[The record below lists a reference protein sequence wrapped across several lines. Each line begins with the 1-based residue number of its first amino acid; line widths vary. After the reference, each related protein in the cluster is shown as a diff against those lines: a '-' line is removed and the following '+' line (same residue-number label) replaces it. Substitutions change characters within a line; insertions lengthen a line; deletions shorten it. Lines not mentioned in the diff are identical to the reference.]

1 LSAEGVP
8 VFSGARS
15 GLPTRR
21 EFARSAAELWFSF
34 LSRRQQFSSAGAS
47 CRLAR
52 RSRPADD
59 ERRLVLR
66 EAFLQPRDEP
76 ALSPVAERAPVSGA
90 PLLSS
95 SEPAP
100 WLGQTYAW
108 QRVCGRQVFLPP
120 FLLLSLLPFYKFI
133 HGSSSLSR
141 ARFLRYILFMD
152 GVVDFTRLCFVHAK
166 NVYQI
171 LNIGG
176 VQTFQIRKAGF
187 HQRHC
192 LFFSDR

>member
-1 LSAEGVP
+1 G
-8 VFSGARS
+8 
-15 GLPTRR
+15 
-21 EFARSAAELWFSF
+21 
-34 LSRRQQFSSAGAS
+34 
-47 CRLAR
+47 
-52 RSRPADD
+52 
-59 ERRLVLR
+59 LVLR

-120 FLLLSLLPFYKFI
+120 FLLLSLLPFYKFT
-133 HGSSSLSR
+133 HGSSPLSR

-152 GVVDFTRLCFVHAK
+152 GVVDLTRLCFVHAK
-166 NVYQI
+166 DVYQI
-171 LNIGG
+171 LNIGRM
-176 VQTFQIRKAGF
+176 QAFQIRKPGF

-192 LFFSDR
+192 LFFGDRQSAGQRPRRLGNLLLYRRRRRRVFVDVDFPTGKPLSQTRVLSLFSDRERKLIFVH

>member
-1 LSAEGVP
+1 M
-8 VFSGARS
+8 
-15 GLPTRR
+15 
-21 EFARSAAELWFSF
+21 
-34 LSRRQQFSSAGAS
+34 
-47 CRLAR
+47 
-52 RSRPADD
+52 
-59 ERRLVLR
+59 R
-66 EAFLQPRDEP
+66 EAFLQRRDEP
-76 ALSPVAERAPVSGA
+76 ERAPVSGA
-90 PLLSS
+90 PLLSF

-108 QRVCGRQVFLPP
+108 QRVCGRQIFLPP

-141 ARFLRYILFMD
+141 ARCLRYILFVD
-152 GVVDFTRLCFVHAK
+152 GVVDFTRLCFVHAED
-166 NVYQI
+166 VYQI

-187 HQRHC
+187 HERHC